1 MDSIVTRIAEGCGR
15 MSKERSALVMDD
27 AKAGLGQI
35 ALRLIRFGIATYYAK
50 DAGEAWLLAQQE
62 AHSIR
67 VLIVSPDTDPGGIAR
82 ILALLR
88 GHASEIRRSVV
99 AIGPCPDEATRAG
112 LRETGVEWALWEPYD
127 ESALRMVL
135 SSAMAPALSGEPRRA
150 QRLPTTLLGRA
161 FKGLHRKDGVV
172 CSLSTDGA
180 FLEMPHP
187 YEEGTR
193 ITLEID
199 VEGVSIV
206 TKAEVRY
213 TLERSNTDASDYP
226 AGMGVAFREVSPA
239 ARDRLARYLAE
250 QNRRFGV

>member
-1 MDSIVTRIAEGCGR
+1 
-15 MSKERSALVMDD
+15 MSGVRSALVMDD
-27 AKAGLGQI
+27 AKAGLGQV
-35 ALRLIRFGIATYYAK
+35 ALRLIRLGIATFYAK
-50 DAGEAWLLAQQE
+50 DAVEAWLLAQQE
-62 AHSIR
+62 VESIR
-67 VLIVSPDTDPGGIAR
+67 VLLVSPGADPGGVAR

-88 GHASEIRRSVV
+88 GHASDTPRSVV

-112 LRETGVEWALWEPYD
+112 LRESGAEWALWESYD

-135 SSAMAPALSGEPRRA
+135 ANAMAPALSADPRRA
-150 QRLPTTLLGRA
+150 RRLPTTLLGRA
-161 FKGLHRKDGVV
+161 FMGLHRKDGVIS
-172 CSLSTDGA
+172 SLSTDGA

-213 TLERSNTDASDYP
+213 TLERSGTSASEHP
-226 AGMGVAFREVSPA
+226 AGMGVAFCEIAPEA
-239 ARDRLARYLAE
+239 HERLTRYLAE

>member
-1 MDSIVTRIAEGCGR
+1 
-15 MSKERSALVMDD
+15 MSSVKSALVVDD
-27 AKAGLGQI
+27 AKGGLGQV
-35 ALRLIRFGIATYYAK
+35 ALRLIRLGIDSYYAK
-50 DAGEAWLLAQQE
+50 DVVEAWLLAQQE
-62 AHSIR
+62 ADSIR
-67 VLIVSPDTDPGGIAR
+67 VLLVAPGADQDGIAR

-88 GHASEIRRSVV
+88 GHASALPRSVV

-112 LRETGVEWALWEPYD
+112 LRDTGVEWALWEPYD

-135 SSAMAPALSGEPRRA
+135 ASAMAPALEGEPRRA
-150 QRLPTTLLGRA
+150 ERLPTTLLGRA
-161 FKGLHRKDGVV
+161 FKGLHRRDGLV

-199 VEGVSIV
+199 VEGVSLV

-213 TLERSNTDASDYP
+213 TRERGGAGASEHP
-226 AGMGVAFREVSPA
+226 AGMGVAFREIAPD
-239 ARDRLARYLAE
+239 ARDRLARFLAE
-250 QNRRFGV
+250 QTRRFGV

>member
-1 MDSIVTRIAEGCGR
+1 
-15 MSKERSALVMDD
+15 MSGIRSALVVDD
-27 AKAGLGQI
+27 AKGGLGQV
-35 ALRLIRFGIATYYAK
+35 ALRLIRLGIAGFYAK
-50 DAGEAWLLAQQE
+50 DVVEAWLLAQQE
-62 AHSIR
+62 AASIR
-67 VLIVSPDTDPGGIAR
+67 VLLVAPGADQGGIAR

-88 GHASEIRRSVV
+88 GHASSVPRSAV
-99 AIGPCPDEATRAG
+99 AIGPCPDDAVRAG
-112 LRETGVEWALWEPYD
+112 LREIGVEWALWEPYD
-127 ESALRMVL
+127 DSALRMVL
-135 SSAMAPALSGEPRRA
+135 ANAMAAPMEGETRRA

-187 YEEGTR
+187 YEEGTV

-206 TKAEVRY
+206 AKAEVRY
-213 TLERSNTDASDYP
+213 TLERGGAGASERP
-226 AGMGVAFREVSPA
+226 AGMGVAFREIAPD
-239 ARDRLARYLAE
+239 ARDRLARFLAE

>member
-1 MDSIVTRIAEGCGR
+1 
-15 MSKERSALVMDD
+15 MSGIRSALVVDD
-27 AKAGLGQI
+27 TKGGLGQV
-35 ALRLIRFGIATYYAK
+35 ALRLIRLGIDSFYAK
-50 DAGEAWLLAQQE
+50 DVVEAWLLAQQE
-62 AHSIR
+62 AGSIR
-67 VLIVSPDTDPGGIAR
+67 VLLVAPGADQNGIAR

-88 GHASEIRRSVV
+88 GHVSGVPRGVV
-99 AIGPCPDEATRAG
+99 AIGPCPDETTRSG
-112 LRETGVEWALWEPYD
+112 LREIGVEWALWEPYD
-127 ESALRMVL
+127 DSALRMVL
-135 SSAMAPALSGEPRRA
+135 AGAMAPPQVGETRRA

-187 YEEGTR
+187 YEEGTC

-213 TLERSNTDASDYP
+213 ILERGGAGASENP
-226 AGMGVAFREVSPA
+226 AGMGVAFREIAPE
-239 ARDRLARYLAE
+239 ARDRLARFLAE
-250 QNRRFGV
+250 QIRRFGV

>member
-1 MDSIVTRIAEGCGR
+1 
-15 MSKERSALVMDD
+15 MSEVRSALVVDD
-27 AKAGLGQI
+27 AKGGLGQV
-35 ALRLIRFGIATYYAK
+35 ALRLIRLGIASFYAK
-50 DAGEAWLLAQQE
+50 DVVEAWLLAQQE
-62 AHSIR
+62 AEQIR
-67 VLIVSPDTDPGGIAR
+67 VLLLAPGADHGGVAR

-88 GHASEIRRSVV
+88 GHASAAARSVV

-112 LRETGVEWALWEPYD
+112 LRELGVEWALWEPWD

-135 SSAMAPALSGEPRRA
+135 ANAMAPALAGETRRA

-199 VEGVSIV
+199 IEGVSVV

-213 TLERSNTDASDYP
+213 TLERGGARGAEHP
-226 AGMGVAFREVSPA
+226 AGMGVAFQEVSPDS
-239 ARDRLARYLAE
+239 RDRLARYLAE
-250 QNRRFGV
+250 QTRRFGV

>member
-1 MDSIVTRIAEGCGR
+1 MPSV
-15 MSKERSALVMDD
+15 KSALVVDD
-27 AKAGLGQI
+27 AKGGLGQV
-35 ALRLIRFGIATYYAK
+35 ALRLIRLGVDSFYAK
-50 DAGEAWLLAQQE
+50 DAVEAWLLAQQE
-62 AHSIR
+62 ADSIR
-67 VLIVSPDTDPGGIAR
+67 VLLVAPGADRGGVTR

-88 GHASEIRRSVV
+88 GHPSGLARSVI

-112 LRETGVEWALWEPYD
+112 LREAGVEWALWEPYD

-135 SSAMAPALSGEPRRA
+135 SNAMAPALEREPRRS

-199 VEGVSIV
+199 VEGESIV

-213 TLERSNTDASDYP
+213 TLERGGAGISEYP
-226 AGMGVAFREVSPA
+226 AGMGVAFREIAPE
-239 ARDRLARYLAE
+239 ARERLARFLAE
-250 QNRRFGV
+250 QTRRFGV

>member
-1 MDSIVTRIAEGCGR
+1 
-15 MSKERSALVMDD
+15 MSGVRSALVVDD
-27 AKAGLGQI
+27 AKGGLGQV
-35 ALRLIRFGIATYYAK
+35 ALRLIRLGIDSYYAK
-50 DAGEAWLLAQQE
+50 DVVEAWLLAQQE
-62 AHSIR
+62 ADDIR
-67 VLIVSPDTDPGGIAR
+67 VLLVAPGADLGGVAR

-88 GHASEIRRSVV
+88 GDGSELPRSVV

-112 LRETGVEWALWEPYD
+112 LRVTGVEWALWEPYD

-135 SSAMAPALSGEPRRA
+135 SNAMAPTFEGEPRRV

-187 YEEGTR
+187 YEDGTR

-199 VEGVSIV
+199 VEGESIV

-213 TLERSNTDASDYP
+213 TIERGGAGASAYP
-226 AGMGVAFREVSPA
+226 AGMGVAFREIAPD

>member
-1 MDSIVTRIAEGCGR
+1 
-15 MSKERSALVMDD
+15 MDD
-27 AKAGLGQI
+27 AKGGLGQV
-35 ALRLIRFGIATYYAK
+35 ALQLIRLGISTYYAK

-62 AHSIR
+62 ISNIR
-67 VLIVSPDTDPGGIAR
+67 VLLVSPGADLDGIAR

-88 GHASEIRRSVV
+88 GQTSATPHSAV
-99 AIGPCPDEATRAG
+99 AIGACPDEATRAA

-135 SSAMAPALSGEPRRA
+135 SNAMAPVFAGESRRA
-150 QRLPTTLLGRA
+150 ERLPTTLLGRA
-161 FKGLHRKDGVV
+161 FKGLHRKDGVI

-180 FLEMPHP
+180 FLEMAYP

-206 TKAEVRY
+206 AKAEVRY
-213 TLERSNTDASDYP
+213 TIERGGTGASEYP
-226 AGMGVAFREVSPA
+226 AGMGVVFREITPA
-239 ARDRLARYLAE
+239 ARERLARYLAE

>member
-1 MDSIVTRIAEGCGR
+1 MPGTRA
-15 MSKERSALVMDD
+15 ALVMDD
-27 AKAGLGQI
+27 AKAGLGQV
-35 ALRLIRFGIATYYAK
+35 ALRLIRLGIATYYAK
-50 DAGEAWLLAQQE
+50 DAIEAWLLAQQE
-62 AHSIR
+62 IDDIR
-67 VLIVSPDTDPGGIAR
+67 VLLVSPGADLGGVAR

-88 GHASEIRRSVV
+88 GHESEARRSAVV
-99 AIGPCPDEATRAG
+99 IGPCPDEATRAT
-112 LRETGVEWALWEPYD
+112 LREAGVELALWEPYD
-127 ESALRMVL
+127 ESALQMIL
-135 SSAMAPALSGEPRRA
+135 SSAMAPVISKEPRRA

-161 FKGLHRKDGVV
+161 FMGLHRKDGVV

-213 TLERSNTDASDYP
+213 TIERSDTGASEYP
-226 AGMGVAFREVSPA
+226 AGMGVAFREVVPE

>member
-1 MDSIVTRIAEGCGR
+1 
-15 MSKERSALVMDD
+15 MSGVRSALVMDD

-35 ALRLIRFGIATYYAK
+35 ALRLIRLGIATYYAK
-50 DAGEAWLLAQQE
+50 DAIEAWLLAQQE
-62 AHSIR
+62 ISSIR
-67 VLIVSPDTDPGGIAR
+67 VLLVSPGSDLGGIAR

-88 GHASEIRRSVV
+88 GHGSEAPRSAV
-99 AIGPCPDEATRAG
+99 AIGPCPDEATRAA
-112 LRETGVEWALWEPYD
+112 LREAGVEWALWEPYD

-135 SSAMAPALSGEPRRA
+135 SNAMAPVFSGEPRRA
-150 QRLPTTLLGRA
+150 KRLPTTLLGRA
-161 FKGLHRKDGVV
+161 FMGLHRKDGVV

-180 FLEMPHP
+180 FLEMPYP

-213 TLERSNTDASDYP
+213 TIERGGAGASEYP
-226 AGMGVAFREVSPA
+226 AGMGVAFREITPEAS
-239 ARDRLARYLAE
+239 DRLARYLAE
-250 QNRRFGV
+250 QNLRFGV

>member
-1 MDSIVTRIAEGCGR
+1 
-15 MSKERSALVMDD
+15 MDD
-27 AKAGLGQI
+27 AKAGLGQV
-35 ALRLIRFGIATYYAK
+35 ALRLIRLGIATYYAK
-50 DAGEAWLLAQQE
+50 DAVEAWLLAQQE
-62 AHSIR
+62 VDNIR
-67 VLIVSPDTDPGGIAR
+67 VLLVSPAVDLGGVAR

-88 GHASEIRRSVV
+88 GHEPEARRSAVV
-99 AIGPCPDEATRAG
+99 IGPCPDERTRAI
-112 LRETGVEWALWEPYD
+112 LRETGVELALWEPYD
-127 ESALRMVL
+127 ESALRMIL
-135 SSAMAPALSGEPRRA
+135 SSAMAPAVAKEPRRVP
-150 QRLPTTLLGRA
+150 RLPTTLLGRA

-199 VEGVSIV
+199 VEGESIV

-213 TLERSNTDASDYP
+213 TIERSGTGGSEYP
-226 AGMGVAFREVSPA
+226 AGMGVAFHDVAPEA
-239 ARDRLARYLAE
+239 HDRLARYLAE

>member
-1 MDSIVTRIAEGCGR
+1 
-15 MSKERSALVMDD
+15 MSKSRSALVVDD

-35 ALRLIRFGIATYYAK
+35 ALRLIRLGIDSYYAK
-50 DAGEAWLLAQQE
+50 DVVEAWLLAQQE
-62 AHSIR
+62 AECIR
-67 VLIVSPDTDPGGIAR
+67 VLLVAPGAEQGGIAR

-88 GHASEIRRSVV
+88 GHASGLPRSVV
-99 AIGPCPDEATRAG
+99 AIGPRPDDAIRDG
-112 LRETGVEWALWEPYD
+112 LREIGVEWALWEPYD

-135 SSAMAPALSGEPRRA
+135 ANAMAPAFAGETRRA

-213 TLERSNTDASDYP
+213 IIERGGAGASEYP
-226 AGMGVAFREVSPA
+226 AGMGVAFREIAPD
-239 ARDRLARYLAE
+239 ARDRLARFLAE